1 MAQPG
6 LGLFSSVAVLTQPRG
21 QQRQSPAP
29 ELSVSRET
37 SQISSG
43 CCCDCL
49 EQQGPNMLPD
59 PPGEVLKCPQ
69 RRQWAAA
76 DFLRAKTERPCIVVT
91 RKGLCP
97 TGSVGE
103 KIKLGS
109 SSLMLNVG
117 FTPLHGDPVAIPR
130 SFLLAPV
137 FPCKTQP
144 ARGNV
149 QKPLRPRTS
158 YLGSKGS

>member
-1 MAQPG
+1 
-6 LGLFSSVAVLTQPRG
+6 
-21 QQRQSPAP
+21 
-29 ELSVSRET
+29 
-37 SQISSG
+37 
-43 CCCDCL
+43 
-49 EQQGPNMLPD
+49 MLPD

-137 FPCKTQP
+137 FFRVKLSQHGAMFRSHSAPGP
-144 ARGNV
+144 V
-149 QKPLRPRTS
+149 IWDPRVRETFS
-158 YLGSKGS
+158 HHSPVT